1 MGIKELRLSRVLNPE
16 SGKSVIIPID
26 HGLVMGNVSGL
37 QNPVKTLEKLTNIGI
52 DGTLISP
59 GIAKI
64 TTDLFSSKDA
74 PGRILTMDLPLA
86 STIPGGS
93 GDTIGHKLI
102 ADIQFAIRYAF
113 DVVKVL
119 LPWGEKENIQ
129 MESIEVVEKVANE
142 CDKWNIPLMVEP
154 VLWGNSIPKEK
165 KNDPEL
171 IEHAS
176 RMALEFGADI
186 LKIPYTGD
194 ETEFKELV
202 NNLKVPVFVLGGP
215 KMNNIE
221 GVIKVAKESI
231 TAGAKGIV
239 FGRNV
244 WQNPKMESLI
254 MGLKEIVHNNANV
267 EEVIKKYNLA

>member
-1 MGIKELRLSRVLNPE
+1 
-16 SGKSVIIPID
+16 
-26 HGLVMGNVSGL
+26 
-37 QNPVKTLEKLTNIGI
+37 
-52 DGTLISP
+52 
-59 GIAKI
+59 
-64 TTDLFSSKDA
+64 
-74 PGRILTMDLPLA
+74 
-86 STIPGGS
+86 
-93 GDTIGHKLI
+93 
-102 ADIQFAIRYAF
+102 
-113 DVVKVL
+113 
-119 LPWGEKENIQ
+119 

-215 KMNNIE
+215 KMNDME
-221 GVIKVAKESI
+221 QPLLQLAFQKVEQQMA
-231 TAGAKGIV
+231 
-239 FGRNV
+239 
-244 WQNPKMESLI
+244 
-254 MGLKEIVHNNANV
+254 
-267 EEVIKKYNLA
+267 

>member
-1 MGIKELRLSRVLNPE
+1 
-16 SGKSVIIPID
+16 
-26 HGLVMGNVSGL
+26 
-37 QNPVKTLEKLTNIGI
+37 
-52 DGTLISP
+52 
-59 GIAKI
+59 
-64 TTDLFSSKDA
+64 
-74 PGRILTMDLPLA
+74 
-86 STIPGGS
+86 
-93 GDTIGHKLI
+93 
-102 ADIQFAIRYAF
+102 
-113 DVVKVL
+113 
-119 LPWGEKENIQ
+119 
-129 MESIEVVEKVANE
+129 
-142 CDKWNIPLMVEP
+142 MVEP
-154 VLWGNSIPKEK
+154 VLWGNNIPKEK

-202 NNLKVPVFVLGGP
+202 NNLKVPIFVLGGP

-221 GVIKVAKESI
+221 GVLKVAKESI
-231 TAGAKGIV
+231 EAGAKGIV

-254 MGLKEIVHNNANV
+254 LGLKEIVHKNSDV